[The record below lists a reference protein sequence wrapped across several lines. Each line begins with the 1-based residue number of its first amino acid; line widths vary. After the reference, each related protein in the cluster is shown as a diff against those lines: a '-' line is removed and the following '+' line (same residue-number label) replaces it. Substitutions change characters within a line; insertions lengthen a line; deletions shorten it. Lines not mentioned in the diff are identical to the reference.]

1 MYNIAHM
8 KFTHYLFAVVIFF
21 ACFSFAQAATI
32 QTGPTCSLA
41 NAILSAEM
49 NASYGACVAGTA
61 SDVIRV
67 NQDELVQ
74 NIPAGT
80 YPDGNNAFKATT
92 SNITIIG
99 NGHTVTFQN
108 NSGTPG
114 RLFNVVGGNLQINS
128 LNFEILPGNT
138 PLIDDGVLCLQMA
151 QPLV

>member
-1 MYNIAHM
+1 MFR
-8 KFTHYLFAVVIFF
+8 KSPDLP
-21 ACFSFAQAATI
+21 S
-32 QTGPTCSLA
+32 S
-41 NAILSAEM
+41 
-49 NASYGACVAGTA
+49 
-61 SDVIRV
+61 

-74 NIPAGT
+74 NIPSGT

-99 NGHTVTFQN
+99 NGRTVTFQN

-138 PLIDDGVLCLQMA
+138 PLIDDGGFMLASGSTVGLTMVNINGFGANNSGGAIFSQNANLSIIKSK
-151 QPLV
+151 L